1 MLSSP
6 LCASAAPRSSAKC
19 NEKKG
24 KGVEGQR
31 VEKIKRSFRLD
42 RGFGNDSNF
51 SKMAN
56 DK

>member
-51 SKMAN
+51 SKMTN